1 MALTLHLGPQCR
13 LGDQKPLV
21 IEGLGSLRMALAKG
35 QKVDS
40 SVNIRGAWLASVC
53 TGKTAPR
60 ECLLTWMT
68 SRLAAPARPT
78 LMVTGFTRALLA
90 KF

>member
-40 SVNIRGAWLASVC
+40 SVNIRGA
-53 TGKTAPR
+53 
-60 ECLLTWMT
+60 
-68 SRLAAPARPT
+68 
-78 LMVTGFTRALLA
+78 
-90 KF
+90 